1 MSLLGMLKIDMLKS
15 LCFERARLQPRRKH
29 PVYNVA
35 LATEGMLIQVSRP
48 VAALNQRQS
57 LRTGRWKHILCTGT
71 AR

>member
-48 VAALNQRQS
+48 SQPR
-57 LRTGRWKHILCTGT
+57 
-71 AR
+71 

>member
-1 MSLLGMLKIDMLKS
+1 MLKIDVLKIDMLKS

-48 VAALNQRQS
+48 RQP
-57 LRTGRWKHILCTGT
+57 R
-71 AR
+71 